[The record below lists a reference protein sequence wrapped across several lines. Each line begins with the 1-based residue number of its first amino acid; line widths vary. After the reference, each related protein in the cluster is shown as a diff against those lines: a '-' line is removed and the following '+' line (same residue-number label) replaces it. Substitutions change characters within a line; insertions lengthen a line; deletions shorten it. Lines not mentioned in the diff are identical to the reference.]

1 MARGFLARTTMN
13 NGYDSCLPVTAVA
26 ALHVL
31 NGRIA
36 QTADLGTQ
44 QIGDALVILLRRQQD
59 PLGVEP
65 R

>member
-1 MARGFLARTTMN
+1 MN
-13 NGYDSCLPVTAVA
+13 NGYASCLLVTAVA
-26 ALHVL
+26 ALRVL
-31 NGRIA
+31 NACIA
-36 QTADLGTQ
+36 QTADLRTQ

>member
-1 MARGFLARTTMN
+1 MARTAMN
-13 NGYDSCLPVTAVA
+13 NGYASCLLVTAVA
-26 ALHVL
+26 ALRVL
-31 NGRIA
+31 NACIA
-36 QTADLGTQ
+36 QTADLSNQ